1 MASEVTRGR
10 FIAIFKHYEN
20 ILTLGLNS
28 FSDDGGLKMKNCSA
42 SASSSSVLEGCCILN
57 STIFYALSSV
67 LKAALLCVLIPH
79 KLNSLSPLPPAA
91 EKLRRTEDPTTYYA
105 AAPKRRL
112 DDDYI
117 KLYF

>member
-1 MASEVTRGR
+1 
-10 FIAIFKHYEN
+10 
-20 ILTLGLNS
+20 
-28 FSDDGGLKMKNCSA
+28 MKNCSA
-42 SASSSSVLEGCCILN
+42 SVSASCSILESCCILN

-112 DDDYI
+112 DDEYI